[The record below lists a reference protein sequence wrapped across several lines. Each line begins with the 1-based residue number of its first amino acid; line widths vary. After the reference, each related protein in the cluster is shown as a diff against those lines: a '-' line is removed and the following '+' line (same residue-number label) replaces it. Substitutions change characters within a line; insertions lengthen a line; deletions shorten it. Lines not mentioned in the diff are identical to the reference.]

1 MMSNDEMLIV
11 EDHDATRVA
20 LANFFQ
26 EKGWSIREAATIA
39 DGLAS
44 LDPPPRAIVLDLML
58 PDGGGETILETI
70 RKRGMQTRVAVCT
83 GVFDQERMSIIE
95 SMSPDAILMKP
106 VDLHH
111 VFSVFGEAD
120 ARPVRNGQ

>member
-1 MMSNDEMLIV
+1 MSNDDMLIV
-11 EDHDATRVA
+11 EDHAATRVA

-26 EKGWSIREAATIA
+26 EKGWCIREAATIA

-111 VFSVFGEAD
+111 VFSVFGEAESGPI
-120 ARPVRNGQ
+120 RMGH